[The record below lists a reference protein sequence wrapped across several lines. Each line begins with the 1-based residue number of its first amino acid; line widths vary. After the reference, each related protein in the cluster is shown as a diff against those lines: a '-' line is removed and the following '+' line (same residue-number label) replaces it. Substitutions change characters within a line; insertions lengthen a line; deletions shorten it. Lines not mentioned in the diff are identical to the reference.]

1 MDDIDEY
8 IEYKCG
14 QCVSFEKLLA
24 TIGVATV
31 GLLSAYNCIFSG
43 IIFSANSLCLMYLEE
58 INEIV
63 DRYSSENENNESQ
76 IIVENVQEETI
87 VENEQEPESEP
98 PVVINEQEIETD
110 FVKLWKIIIDNLYY
124 R

>member
-1 MDDIDEY
+1 MEITMDDIDEY

-110 FVKLWKIIIDNLYY
+110 FVKL
-124 R
+124 